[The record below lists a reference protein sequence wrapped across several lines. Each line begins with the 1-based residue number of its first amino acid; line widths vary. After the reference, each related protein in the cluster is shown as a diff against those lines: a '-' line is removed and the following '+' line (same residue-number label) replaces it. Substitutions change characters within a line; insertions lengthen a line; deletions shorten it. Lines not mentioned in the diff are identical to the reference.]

1 MPRAGGM
8 LCLKF
13 SCCGFVC
20 GWAQVVKKHLKMMA
34 WKMMEQDL
42 TNEYGI
48 CWSHSMQMVW
58 GSFGGTSVGDVL
70 DTLTYIDF
78 IYKVGPY

>member
-1 MPRAGGM
+1 
-8 LCLKF
+8 
-13 SCCGFVC
+13 
-20 GWAQVVKKHLKMMA
+20 MA

-78 IYKVGPY
+78 YLQGGSLLDIWMIYEVITVINPMNIY

>member
-1 MPRAGGM
+1 
-8 LCLKF
+8 
-13 SCCGFVC
+13 
-20 GWAQVVKKHLKMMA
+20 MA

-48 CWSHSMQMVW
+48 CWSHSMQIIW